1 MELAG
6 RRALITGGSR
16 GLGAEVARQLAAAG
30 ADVAILYRRDREAA
44 ARVAGEVKAAGRR
57 ALLLRCNVARSRSVA
72 AAFRRLT
79 EAWGGLDLL
88 VNNAGIAPVYPWDSI
103 TPAEWAETL
112 AVNLTG
118 PFLVLREA
126 LPLLAGSPGGG
137 AAVNVGS
144 VAGLNGGSF
153 GPAYAASK
161 AGVVGLTRSAAR
173 EWGPRGV
180 RVNCVAPG
188 PLDSP
193 LARALPAEVLEAMA
207 AQTPLRRIGTF
218 AEAAAVIVWLL
229 SPAAAYVNGQTVVVD
244 GGRVML

>member
-1 MELAG
+1 MDLAG
-6 RRALITGGSR
+6 RRALVTGGSK

-30 ADVAILYRRDREAA
+30 ADVAILYRQDEEAA
-44 ARVAGEVKAAGRR
+44 AQVGREVEEAGRR
-57 ALLLRCNVARSRSVA
+57 ALLLRCHLAQARSVA
-72 AAFRRLT
+72 ATFRRLRS
-79 EAWGGLDLL
+79 AWGGLDLL
-88 VNNAGIAPVYPWDSI
+88 VNNAAVAPVQSWDVI
-103 TPAEWAETL
+103 TPKEWSAVL

-126 LPLLAGSPGGG
+126 LPLLAESPAGG

-144 VAGLNGGSF
+144 VVSRNGGSF

-161 AGVVGLTRSAAR
+161 AGLEGLTRSAAR

-193 LARALPAEVLEAMA
+193 LARALPAPALEAMA
-207 AQTPLRRIGTF
+207 AQTPLRRLGTF
-218 AEAAAVIVWLL
+218 SEAAAAILWLL
-229 SPAAAYVNGQTVVVD
+229 SPAASYINGQTVVVD
-244 GGRVML
+244 GGRVMI